1 MGTAIAKAMR
11 WGRFG
16 AFVNRNE
23 SPLWLRLW
31 ERGGEET
38 DLRMSEAQSGWEAD
52 ELRKE
57 HNMT

>member
-1 MGTAIAKAMR
+1 MRTAIAKDMR
-11 WGRFG
+11 GGRFG
-16 AFVNRNE
+16 AVVNRNVRT
-23 SPLWLRLW
+23 LWLRLW

>member
-1 MGTAIAKAMR
+1 MATVVGE
-11 WGRFG
+11 GR
-16 AFVNRNE
+16 
-23 SPLWLRLW
+23 
-31 ERGGEET
+31 EET